1 MKLSFRRGGDAVKQ
15 VQQERRMAQESRK
28 TKLWEFFPPK
38 DGSVVTVRFLTEEPL
53 VWKSHQIQIDGKWTR
68 ITCTEEFESGSCR
81 ECAKGNSRPQDVAG
95 WLVWDSRPFEVKVR
109 DKDGNDTGKKKT
121 VPGSVKPLIR
131 GMTDAA
137 LIQKKNEMF
146 GLLSRPYLIYKTGEG
161 KQSKWTY
168 DHGDVDKLT
177 KKQIDEYLATLPE
190 SLRGLDPYE
199 IMEKQIVPPSS
210 DEYEEEAIKQSAR
223 VNISDDVEEDEEEVE
238 EEVQAKKKLSIKRGK

>member
-15 VQQERRMAQESRK
+15 VQQEKKLAAESRK

-38 DGSVVTVRFLTEEPL
+38 DGSVVQIRFLTDEPL
-53 VWKSHQIQIDGKWTR
+53 VWKCHQVQIDGKWIR
-68 ITCTEEFESGSCR
+68 ITCTEEFEPGSCK
-81 ECAKGNSRPQDVAG
+81 ECEKGNRPQDVAG
-95 WLVWDSRPFEVKVR
+95 WLVWDSRPFEVKVK
-109 DKDGNDTGKKKT
+109 DKDGNDSGKKKT

-161 KQSKWTY
+161 KQTKWTY

-177 KKQIDEYLATLPE
+177 KKQLDEYLATLPE

-199 IMEKQIVPPSS
+199 VMEKQIVPASMDDGEEVKS
-210 DEYEEEAIKQSAR
+210 AKTAVKNDVVEDDDDEEDIEEEAP
-223 VNISDDVEEDEEEVE
+223 
-238 EEVQAKKKLSIKRGK
+238 AKKKLAIKRSK